1 MSDGKKHKKNAA
13 SPAKHGKT
21 AKLGKN
27 AKPDKH
33 AKKSAKSA
41 AKASKSAAKTAHGAV
56 ASASGSQAELV
67 VGVIGGSGLY
77 DIQGLTDVREV
88 ELSTPFGAPSDA
100 YITGVLEGVRMVFL
114 PRHGRG
120 HRISPSEINFR
131 ANIWG
136 MKKLGVTRI
145 LSVSAVGSM
154 QKHIHPGDFV
164 VIDQFFDRT
173 RHRADTFF
181 TDGVVAHVMFADP
194 VCGDLRKT
202 LLQAGKKLKLE
213 CHDGGTYINMEG
225 PQFSTRAESKIYRKW
240 GVDVIGMT
248 NLQEAKLA
256 REAEIC
262 YATIAMATDYDCW
275 HEDHDDVT
283 VEAIIAVMN
292 KNVGNAKKLI
302 LEAIPRL
309 APQGACACG
318 TALKSAI
325 MTAHDRIPP
334 EARLRLG
341 LLIGKYVGG

>member
-1 MSDGKKHKKNAA
+1 MSDRKKHGQKNQKKGATDPKKAA
-13 SPAKHGKT
+13 LKRGQKGT
-21 AKLGKN
+21 AKSSALSS
-27 AKPDKH
+27 
-33 AKKSAKSA
+33 KSAKSA
-41 AKASKSAAKTAHGAV
+41 ANANALQG
-56 ASASGSQAELV
+56 ELV

-88 ELSTPFGAPSDA
+88 EISTPFGAPSDA

-154 QKHIHPGDFV
+154 QKNIHPGDFV

-194 VCGDLRKT
+194 VCAGLRKT
-202 LLQAGKKLKLE
+202 LLQAGKKLKLK
-213 CHDGGTYINMEG
+213 CHDGGTYVNMEG
-225 PQFSTRAESKIYRKW
+225 PQFSTRAESKIYRQW

-283 VEAIIAVMN
+283 VGAIIAVMN

-309 APQGACACG
+309 APQGDCACG

-334 EARLRLG
+334 EAQLRLG

>member
-1 MSDGKKHKKNAA
+1 MKG
-13 SPAKHGKT
+13 T
-21 AKLGKN
+21 ARETE
-27 AKPDKH
+27 A
-33 AKKSAKSA
+33 
-41 AKASKSAAKTAHGAV
+41 
-56 ASASGSQAELV
+56 

-77 DIQGLTDVREV
+77 DIAGLEDVREI

-100 YITGVLEGVRMVFL
+100 YITGRLGSVRMVFL

-131 ANIWG
+131 ANVWG

-154 QKHIHPGDFV
+154 REDIVPGDFV

-181 TDGVVAHVMFADP
+181 SGGVVAHVMFADP
-194 VCGDLRKT
+194 VCSRLRNT
-202 LLQAGKKLKLE
+202 LLDAGRALGLRM
-213 CHDGGTYINMEG
+213 HDGGTYVNMEG
-225 PQFSTRAESKIYRKW
+225 PQFSTRAESRIYRKW

-275 HEDHDDVT
+275 HEGHDDVT
-283 VEAIIAVMN
+283 VEGILAVMH
-292 KNVGNAKKLI
+292 KNIGNARKLI
-302 LEAIPRL
+302 LQAAPKL
-309 APQGACACG
+309 APQGDCPDAS
-318 TALKSAI
+318 ALKHAI
-325 MTAHDRIPP
+325 MTDKTRIPDD
-334 EARLRLG
+334 ARLRLQ
-341 LLIGKYVGG
+341 LLIGKYLEPAR